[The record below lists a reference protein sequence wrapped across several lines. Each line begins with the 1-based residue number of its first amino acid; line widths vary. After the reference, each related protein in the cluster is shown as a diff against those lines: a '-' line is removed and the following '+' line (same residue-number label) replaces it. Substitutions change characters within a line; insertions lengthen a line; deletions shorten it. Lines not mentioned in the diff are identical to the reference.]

1 MLRRLGETRGD
12 FKLAARMQDYES
24 RKPSL
29 AREYSEAKKKG
40 DIKRAKEIVDELN
53 AIATLRFD
61 PSNPDAEAPKGG
73 FDIEEWYWEQRK
85 RVYGIIAA

>member
-1 MLRRLGETRGD
+1 
-12 FKLAARMQDYES
+12 MQDYET
-24 RKPSL
+24 RKPML
-29 AREYSEAKKKG
+29 AKEYVEAKKRG
-40 DIKRAKEIVDELN
+40 DAIRAKELIDELN

-61 PSNPDAEAPKGG
+61 PSNPEAETPKGG